1 MLGTGRMKDGRVRQV
16 VVGFGVIL
24 GLIGLFGLLAWAT
37 GWPGFAGEFAR
48 MIAGVFTT
56 PMLLEPAFLLL
67 GLVVVLLLNHWRH
80 RRDGADWVYLEQSK
94 EGADLPEH
102 ARFAVYRKAPLPSG
116 DPDPL
121 VRAEGA
127 MEIGDHA
134 TAVEALAELSP
145 SELLTPEALA
155 LRIRLA
161 RVTGHDRLAAE
172 LEDKLAN
179 LQTPKSPVL

>member
-1 MLGTGRMKDGRVRQV
+1 MKDARVRQV
-16 VVGFGVIL
+16 LVGLGVIL
-24 GLIGLFGLLAWAT
+24 GVVGLFFLLAWAT

-67 GLVVVLLLNHWRH
+67 GLVIVLLINHWRH
-80 RRDGADWVYLEQSK
+80 RREGSDWVYLE
-94 EGADLPEH
+94 ETADRPDLPEH
-102 ARFAVYRKAPLPSG
+102 ARFAVYRERPLPSG
-116 DPDPL
+116 DPSPL

-134 TAVEALAELSP
+134 AAVEALAELSE
-145 SELLTPEALA
+145 SELLAPEALA

-161 RVTGHDRLAAE
+161 RATGHERLAGELAE
-172 LEDKLAN
+172 KLG
-179 LQTPKSPVL
+179 KSAK